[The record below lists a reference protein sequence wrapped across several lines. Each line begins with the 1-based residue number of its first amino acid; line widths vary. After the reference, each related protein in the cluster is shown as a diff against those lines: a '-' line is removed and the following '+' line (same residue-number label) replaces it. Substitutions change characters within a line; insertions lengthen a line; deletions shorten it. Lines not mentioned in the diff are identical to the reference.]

1 MNDKNKIEKGGS
13 WISFNFML
21 RFIKIFH
28 HSHITEDGDDE
39 GEWEEEEEEEEWGD
53 EEGGEEWGEDEKEE
67 KWGEDEEWDWKEE
80 LKNEN

>member
-1 MNDKNKIEKGGS
+1 MNDKNKIEKGDS
-13 WISFNFML
+13 WISCNFML

-39 GEWEEEEEEEEWGD
+39 GEWEEEEEEEEEWGD

-67 KWGEDEEWDWKEE
+67 K
-80 LKNEN
+80 